1 MAATATISIL
11 PVVPTRDVRP
21 SGLASLADE
30 DLMVR
35 YGRGDRDAF
44 DELYRRHRAGL
55 HRFIRRMAGPE
66 ADEVFQEV
74 WLAVIKSRQRYEPTA
89 RFMTYLYTIAHHRAV
104 ARLRRK
110 GRYDGDSDDGDAT
123 ADDAPGPFEATLGGE
138 LANALQ
144 TAIDALPAAQREAFL
159 MQAEGGLS
167 LDEIAAASGAS
178 RETVKSRLRYA
189 SRRLRAALEM
199 FR

>member
-1 MAATATISIL
+1 MAETATISIL
-11 PVVPTRDVRP
+11 PVVPTGAVRP
-21 SGLASLADE
+21 SGLTSLADE
-30 DLMVR
+30 DLMIR
-35 YGRGDRDAF
+35 YGRGERDAF

-55 HRFIRRMAGPE
+55 HRFIRRLAGSD
-66 ADEVFQEV
+66 ADEIFQEV
-74 WLAVIKSRQRYEPTA
+74 WLAVIKSRRRYQPTA

-110 GRYDGDSDDGDAT
+110 GLYDGENCDGDIA
-123 ADDAPGPFEATLGGE
+123 ADDAPGPFEVTFGGE
-138 LANALQ
+138 LSGVLQ
-144 TAIDALPAAQREAFL
+144 KAIDALPAAQREAFL

-167 LDEIAAASGAS
+167 LDEIAVASGAS

-189 SRRLRAALEM
+189 TRRLRAALEM

>member
-1 MAATATISIL
+1 MQAAATISIL
-11 PVVPTRDVRP
+11 PVVQTGAGRS
-21 SGLASLADE
+21 SGFSSLADE

-44 DELYRRHRAGL
+44 EELYRRHRAGL
-55 HRFIRRMAGPE
+55 HRFIRRLTSAD

-74 WLAVIKSRQRYEPTA
+74 WLAVIKGRKRYAPAA
-89 RFMTYLYTIAHHRAV
+89 RFVTWLYTIAHHRAV
-104 ARLRRK
+104 ARLRHNGLWR
-110 GRYDGDSDDGDAT
+110 GETCDEDAA
-123 ADDAPGPFEATLGGE
+123 ADDMPGPFETTFGGE
-138 LANALQ
+138 LAGALQ
-144 TAIDALPAAQREAFL
+144 AAIAALPPAEREAFL

-167 LDEIAAASGAS
+167 LDEIALATGAL

-189 SRRLRAALEM
+189 NRRLRAALEM